1 METPRLDA
9 GFKIA
14 DRIYCI
20 ASEWTSITLIGMV
33 RLAHFV
39 NRNSAYSRDGRK
51 LILKELLDLRL
62 AQRRCEKFC
71 RDRGGHRLIH
81 A

>member
-1 METPRLDA
+1 MGTPRLDA

-14 DRIYCI
+14 I
-20 ASEWTSITLIGMV
+20 AYIALRQSGLRLLIGMV

-71 RDRGGHRLIH
+71 RDRV
-81 A
+81 ATA